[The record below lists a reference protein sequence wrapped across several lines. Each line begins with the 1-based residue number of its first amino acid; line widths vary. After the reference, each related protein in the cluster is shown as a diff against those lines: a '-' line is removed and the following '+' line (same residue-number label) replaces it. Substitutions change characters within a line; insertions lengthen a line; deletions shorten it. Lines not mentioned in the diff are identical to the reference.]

1 MEVGGKKT
9 NITSFFRARG
19 AYMYVND
26 KTIIQT
32 SDDRVRMGVGH
43 LSLKPRCAS
52 VDTSNSKTNCKYEEL
67 TR

>member
-1 MEVGGKKT
+1 MGGKKT
-9 NITSFFRARG
+9 NITSSFFRSRG
-19 AYMYVND
+19 AYMYGND

-32 SDDRVRMGVGH
+32 SVDRVRMGVGH
-43 LSLKPRCAS
+43 LSLKPKCAS